1 MGPFG
6 WTNFGGSNGGI
17 LLVISV
23 VQAMFY
29 VIGIGL
35 MAYGGLVMK
44 DEDEGSLI
52 AEDEE

>member
-1 MGPFG
+1 MDQLR
-6 WTNFGGSNGGI
+6 WQCWWN

-35 MAYGGLVMK
+35 IAYGGLVMK
-44 DEDEGSLI
+44 DDDEESLI
-52 AEDEE
+52 AEEEE